1 MAQTRQTDV
10 FPLTLTSWIDNQL
23 GEGQR
28 GRQEVNRYVMGVYD
42 WPLQVYF
49 MGTRDRWLGEPVDVV
64 QGFFASRLSRE
75 DFFKAWHES
84 GLKLRQWLI
93 NAFCFYLK
101 ELRRAKQR
109 DARGAS
115 PVEDAPG
122 DDIGPAQAYHRA
134 YIVSIVREA
143 LARTQEICEKEKLGA
158 HWEVFLRHF
167 YQGQSYAEMAP
178 ELGIDVARAAVM
190 ARTARTKFQATLR
203 TMLKGGGA
211 GNADAP
217 AHGRGAAEVVVVR
230 RGGEGKVAKTDDVDA
245 EIREL
250 LEGS

>member
-1 MAQTRQTDV
+1 MAQPRQADV
-10 FPLTLTSWIDNQL
+10 FPVTLTSWIDNQL

-28 GRQEVNRYVMGVYD
+28 GRQEVNRYVMSVYD

-49 MGTRDRWLGEPVDVV
+49 MGTRDRWLGEPIDVV

-75 DFFKAWHES
+75 DFFNAWHQS

-101 ELRRAKQR
+101 EMRRAKQR
-109 DARGAS
+109 DARGAAQ
-115 PVEDAPG
+115 VEDAPG
-122 DDIGPAQAYHRA
+122 DDIGPAQAYQRA

-167 YQGQSYAEMAP
+167 YQGQSYSEMAP
-178 ELGIDVARAAVM
+178 ELDIDVSRAAVM
-190 ARTARTKFQATLR
+190 ARTARTKFQSTLR
-203 TMLKGGGA
+203 NMLTQGGGGVA
-211 GNADAP
+211 KEHGVGGGGEK
-217 AHGRGAAEVVVVR
+217 GRG
-230 RGGEGKVAKTDDVDA
+230 GGDAKAGKADDIDA